1 MGNRFVGDIGD
12 FAKYGL
18 LRALTKG
25 ADGPA
30 RRLGAVW
37 YANSDDP
44 ETTSGR
50 KTAYLENNASYL
62 SCDPELYA
70 SLREMVVSGR
80 RTLSEIKDSGILG
93 PATRF
98 WTKPTPLKAA
108 TRSEWLD
115 GALEEMDGCGL
126 VFMDPDNGLVMGSPA
141 SATVSLEHAYES
153 RSSRPSPGGSR
164 SCLSHPVEKPE
175 GRHTRHPDTVTQGAP
190 GGTGRQQ
197 QGRLCGPVETS
208 GRENLAHRLPD
219 R

>member
-1 MGNRFVGDIGD
+1 MRDKFVGDIGD

-30 RRLGAVW
+30 RRLGVVW

-44 ETTSGR
+44 KTTSGR
-50 KTAYLENNASYL
+50 KTAYLESNASYL
-62 SCDPELYA
+62 SCDRELYA
-70 SLREMVVSGR
+70 SLREMVASGR

-98 WTKPTPLKAA
+98 WTKPTPGKAA

-141 SATVSLEHAYES
+141 SATVSPEHAYES
-153 RSSRPSPGGSR
+153 EVLQAVAR
-164 SCLSHPVEKPE
+164 
-175 GRHTRHPDTVTQGAP
+175 
-190 GGTGRQQ
+190 
-197 QGRLCGPVETS
+197 
-208 GRENLAHRLPD
+208 RES
-219 R
+219 